1 MKIPFNRS
9 VTHYDGFS
17 TLLMVIILTIVGLL
31 LLTGFQITIDSIKRS
46 YLIEIKYYR
55 QFNQA
60 SSSLNWATKQI
71 WQPPT
76 EEWQCLSDTQYQL
89 KACIKKSRLK
99 VDNYT
104 LVRGQANDDYFLY
117 MLTHFEDNQ
126 LIVEKGHWLDY
137 CPEKKMI
144 DCE

>member
-1 MKIPFNRS
+1 MKIHCNQTGTPNA
-9 VTHYDGFS
+9 GFS

-31 LLTGFQITIDSIKRS
+31 LLTGFQATIDSLKKS
-46 YLIEIKYYR
+46 YLIEIQHYH

-60 SSSLNWATKQI
+60 SSSLNWATQQT
-71 WQPPT
+71 WQVPT
-76 EEWQCLSDTQYQL
+76 EEWQCLSDSQYHL
-89 KACIKKSRLK
+89 TACIKKSRLK

-104 LVRGQANDDYFLY
+104 LVRVQADDYYLY

-137 CPEKKMI
+137 CPEKKMT

>member
-1 MKIPFNRS
+1 MKIHCNQTGTPNA
-9 VTHYDGFS
+9 GFS

-31 LLTGFQITIDSIKRS
+31 LLTGFQTTVDSLKKS
-46 YLIEIKYYR
+46 YLIEIQHYH

-60 SSSLNWATKQI
+60 SSSLNWATQQI
-71 WQPPT
+71 WQLPT
-76 EEWQCLSDTQYQL
+76 EEWQCLSDAQYHL
-89 KACIKKSRLK
+89 TACIKKSRLK

-104 LVRGQANDDYFLY
+104 LVRAQADDYYLY